1 MARRGFRGA
10 KRDEQS
16 SVGSSDSQTPEVE
29 IDIDLESEPEEQS
42 PSARVAQLRA
52 ALSTIGGASTL
63 SSFDE
68 AANATIDISKAHP
81 SSLPQLL
88 TGQPTLLSNLFRD
101 EVSLHG
107 ARRGADRLAAK
118 HTELSAVRGIDA
130 VALAL
135 GIASFTHN
143 GETFTGPVLVRPL
156 RMRRRHND
164 VELTLGGVFRA
175 NDELLAYLADE
186 LGVRVDPNELAARAY
201 HGGVFSPHA
210 VTDYLRQE
218 TAAIEGMSIAPR
230 LLVSA
235 FTSVGSALAELVAER
250 PTTVIAALEGDREAI
265 ASLRLPQRE
274 LSLSGA
280 DERSPAADTFV
291 LDADTEQEDVLARV
305 QAGHNIVVH
314 VLPGTGGTQ
323 TIINAIGALVH
334 QGKRVL
340 VVSGRRS
347 TLESIRHRFAAVGL
361 GGLGVTAATA
371 RADLV
376 RSISRNEASKP
387 PEVSEIDDALVRLR
401 NLLRGYSTSLVKR
414 RENSG
419 VSILDAV
426 RVLTALSSHPTAPR
440 TTARLSAASIAALAD
455 TRPRATELLV
465 EAAQLGEFKTGPEE
479 SPWYGV
485 SFTAIE
491 DAEAARALAKS
502 LAEAD
507 VPQLLEQ
514 AYAVI
519 GQTRLNPF
527 TTLDELDG
535 QLELLD
541 GIRSSLDVFVPAVFD
556 RPLGE
561 LIRATG
567 PRADADGQSMAT
579 RHRLRRL
586 AKDFVRPGA
595 HVDLYEGLQAVQTQR
610 ARWKH
615 VAEEGSVPSVPNGLD
630 DVVALAGDVG
640 DKLAQLQT
648 ALGRKSQLSGLNL
661 AELVAM
667 LRKLAEDSPVFDNLI
682 ERANVRAELAAL
694 GLEPLLADL
703 SRRHVPAQRVR
714 DELEY
719 CWWQSVLEAA
729 LSEDRTLLGANTEV
743 LTRLERDF
751 RLVDEAHG
759 GASGKILAAL
769 LAQQWKIAIVDFPDE
784 AAALKNALL
793 NPASSAEQIVAV
805 APTLVRQLAP
815 VWVESPYT
823 LARVPASIDFD
834 TVILADAASL
844 SVLEAIPALQRADHV
859 IAFGDPVT
867 QAPSHFTVD
876 APLAAEASDAEV
888 HLPSALDESVYSALA
903 RLVPELT
910 LTRSYRAGGEDL
922 ASLIN
927 NAFYDGQIQS
937 LPWAGSILGRGSLA
951 ADYVDGGVGAPDP
964 VSGAVEAPE
973 AEVKRVLSLVR
984 EHARM
989 RPEESLMVIAGN
1001 EKTAE
1006 RIRNEV
1012 TVVVTRDAALAAFVR
1027 RRGPEPF
1034 AVLTLE
1040 QAAAET
1046 RDRVIFSLGYG
1057 LTRHGRVLSDFGEL
1071 SRPGGERKLAIAM
1084 TRARRAITLVSCIRP
1099 AGFDEERFTYG
1110 AAALMSILKDVGAER
1125 DEPLIEE
1132 LADPLCVA
1140 LARPLRA
1147 RGVEVSINYRGRL
1160 PMVAKYG
1167 EHAAVI
1173 DITPEETPDSLR
1185 ERLRYRPNAL
1195 RQLGWNYLR
1204 VHAFDVY
1211 RDSKAVVEQ
1220 ICETLGVPPPI
1231 SDADLDAT
1239 VPIERGEAIAPN
1251 D

>member
-1 MARRGFRGA
+1 MSDVTPHIALDDHALDQDAEAESVPDRVSELRGLLA
-10 KRDEQS
+10 Q
-16 SVGSSDSQTPEVE
+16 VGGV
-29 IDIDLESEPEEQS
+29 
-42 PSARVAQLRA
+42 
-52 ALSTIGGASTL
+52 STL

-68 AANATIDISKAHP
+68 EANATIDISKAHP

-118 HTELSAVRGIDA
+118 HAELSAVRGIDA

-135 GIASFTHN
+135 GIASFAK
-143 GETFTGPVLVRPL
+143 GDETFTGPVLVRPL

-164 VELTLGGVFRA
+164 VELTLGGAFEA
-175 NDELLAYLADE
+175 NPEFITRLADDF
-186 LGVRVDPNELAARAY
+186 GVRLNPTDLAARAY
-201 HGGVFSPHA
+201 DRGVFNPHA
-210 VTDYLRQE
+210 VTDFVRQQ
-218 TAAIEGMSIAPR
+218 TGSVEGFTVAPR
-230 LLVSA
+230 LIVSS
-235 FTSVGSALAELVAER
+235 FTSVGAPLASLIDQT
-250 PTTVIAALEGDREAI
+250 PTRVLAALEGDEAAVAALRE
-265 ASLRLPQRE
+265 PQRE
-274 LSLSGA
+274 VTLSGT

-361 GGLGVTAATA
+361 SGLGVTAANA

-376 RSISRNEASKP
+376 RSISRNEASTAP
-387 PEVSEIDDALVRLR
+387 DVAEIDDALVRLR
-401 NLLRGYSTSLVKR
+401 NLLRGYSASLVKK
-414 RENSG
+414 RENSN
-419 VSILDAV
+419 VSVLDAV
-426 RVLTALSSHPTAPR
+426 RVLTALGSHPTAPR
-440 TTARLSAASIAALAD
+440 TTARLSAQSIKALAD
-455 TRPRATELLV
+455 SRKRATDLLV

-485 SFTAIE
+485 SFTSTD
-491 DAEAARALAKS
+491 DAQAARALAAQ
-502 LAEAD
+502 LADTD
-507 VPQLLEQ
+507 VPQLLER
-514 AYAVI
+514 AYSVI

-527 TTLDELDG
+527 QTLDELGG

-541 GIRSSLDVFVPAVFD
+541 GIRSSFDVFVPAVFD

-595 HVDLYEGLQAVQTQR
+595 HVDLHEGLQAVQTQR
-610 ARWKH
+610 AKWKH
-615 VAEEGSVPSVPNGLD
+615 AAEEGSVPSVPSGID
-630 DVVALAGDVG
+630 DVAALWQDVS
-640 DKLAQLQT
+640 DKLAQLET
-648 ALGRKSQLSGLNL
+648 ALGRKTQLSSLSL
-661 AELVAM
+661 PEMVAL

-682 ERANVRAELAAL
+682 ERAQVRAELAAL

-703 SRRHVPAQRVR
+703 SRRHVPVQRVR

-719 CWWQSVLEAA
+719 CWWQSVLESA
-729 LSEDRTLLGANTEV
+729 LNEDRALLGANTEV

-759 GASGKILAAL
+759 SASGKVLAAL
-769 LAQQWKIAIVDFPDE
+769 LSQQWKIAIVDFPEE
-784 AAALKNALL
+784 AAALKEALL
-793 NPASSAEQIVAV
+793 NPTSTAADIVAA

-823 LARVPASIDFD
+823 LARIPSEVGFD
-834 TVILADAASL
+834 AVILADAASL
-844 SVLEAIPALQRADHV
+844 SVLEAIPALQRAEHV
-859 IAFGDPVT
+859 VAFGDPVT
-867 QAPSHFTVD
+867 QAPSRFTVD
-876 APLAAEASDAEV
+876 APLASQPASDEDIRV
-888 HLPSALDESVYSALA
+888 PHALDEPVYSALA
-903 RLVPELT
+903 ALVPQLT

-922 ASLIN
+922 AALIN
-927 NAFYDGQIQS
+927 DAFYDGKIQS
-937 LPWAGSILGRGSLA
+937 LPWAGSFLGRGSLA

-964 VSGAVEAPE
+964 VSGAVEAPD
-973 AEVKRVLSLVR
+973 AEIKRVLSLVR

-989 RPEESLMVIAGN
+989 RPDESLMVIAGN

-1006 RIRNEV
+1006 RVRSEV
-1012 TVVVTRDAALAAFVR
+1012 TATATRDATLAAFVR

-1046 RDRVIFSLGYG
+1046 RDRVIFALGYG

-1071 SRPGGERKLAIAM
+1071 SQPGGERKLAIAM
-1084 TRARRAITLVSCIRP
+1084 TRARRAMTLVSSIRP
-1099 AGFDEERFTYG
+1099 AGFDEDRFAYG
-1110 AAALMSILKDVGAER
+1110 AAALMGILKDVGSAR
-1125 DEPLIEE
+1125 DEPVIDE

-1140 LARPLRA
+1140 IAKPLRD

-1167 EHAAVI
+1167 EQAAVI
-1173 DITPEETPDSLR
+1173 DITPEENPDSLR

-1195 RQLGWNYLR
+1195 RQLGWNYIR

-1211 RDSKAVVEQ
+1211 RDPKAVVQQ
-1220 ICETLGVPPPI
+1220 ICETLGAPPPI
-1231 SDADLDAT
+1231 SDADLEAT
-1239 VPIERGEAIAPN
+1239 VPIERGETV
-1251 D
+1251 

>member
-1 MARRGFRGA
+1 MSDVTPHIALDDDALDHHAEAESVPDRVSELRGLLA
-10 KRDEQS
+10 Q
-16 SVGSSDSQTPEVE
+16 VGGV
-29 IDIDLESEPEEQS
+29 
-42 PSARVAQLRA
+42 
-52 ALSTIGGASTL
+52 STL

-68 AANATIDISKAHP
+68 DANATIDISKAHP

-118 HTELSAVRGIDA
+118 HAELSAVRGIDA

-135 GIASFTHN
+135 GIASFAK
-143 GETFTGPVLVRPL
+143 GDETFTGPVLVRPL

-164 VELTLGGVFRA
+164 VELTLGGAFEA
-175 NDELLAYLADE
+175 NPEFITRLADDF
-186 LGVRVDPNELAARAY
+186 GVRLNPTELAARAY
-201 HGGVFSPHA
+201 DRGVFSPHA
-210 VTDYLRQE
+210 VTDFVRQQ
-218 TAAIEGMSIAPR
+218 TASIEGFTVAPR
-230 LLVSA
+230 LIVST
-235 FTSVGSALAELVAER
+235 FTSVGSPLASLIDQT
-250 PTTVIAALEGDREAI
+250 PTRVLAALEGDEAAVAALRE
-265 ASLRLPQRE
+265 PQRE
-274 LSLSGA
+274 VTLSGT

-361 GGLGVTAATA
+361 SGLGVTAANA

-376 RSISRNEASKP
+376 RSISRNEASTAP
-387 PEVSEIDDALVRLR
+387 DVAEIDDALVRLR
-401 NLLRGYSTSLVKR
+401 NLLRGYSASLVKK
-414 RENSG
+414 RENSN
-419 VSILDAV
+419 VSVLDAV
-426 RVLTALSSHPTAPR
+426 RVLTALGSHPTAPR
-440 TTARLSAASIAALAD
+440 TTARLSAQSIKALAD
-455 TRPRATELLV
+455 SRKRATDLLV

-485 SFTAIE
+485 SFTSTG
-491 DAEAARALAKS
+491 DAQAARALAAQ
-502 LAEAD
+502 LADTD
-507 VPQLLEQ
+507 VPQLLER
-514 AYAVI
+514 AYSVI

-527 TTLDELDG
+527 QTLDELGG

-541 GIRSSLDVFVPAVFD
+541 GIRSSYDVFVPAVFD

-595 HVDLYEGLQAVQTQR
+595 HVDLHEGLQAVQTQR
-610 ARWKH
+610 AKWKH
-615 VAEEGSVPSVPNGLD
+615 AAEEGSVPSVPSGID
-630 DVVALAGDVG
+630 DVAASWQDVS
-640 DKLAQLQT
+640 DKLAQLET
-648 ALGRKSQLSGLNL
+648 ALGRKTQLSSLSL
-661 AELVAM
+661 PEMVAL

-682 ERANVRAELAAL
+682 ERAQVRAELAAL

-703 SRRHVPAQRVR
+703 SRRHVPVQRVR

-719 CWWQSVLEAA
+719 CWWQSVLESA
-729 LSEDRTLLGANTEV
+729 LNEDRALLGANTEV

-759 GASGKILAAL
+759 SASGKVLAAL
-769 LAQQWKIAIVDFPDE
+769 LAQQWKIAIVDFPEE
-784 AAALKNALL
+784 AAALREALL
-793 NPASSAEQIVAV
+793 NPTSTAAEIVAA

-823 LARVPASIDFD
+823 LARIPSEVGFD

-844 SVLEAIPALQRADHV
+844 SVLEAIPALQRAEHV
-859 IAFGDPVT
+859 VAFGDPVT
-867 QAPSHFTVD
+867 QAPSRFTVE
-876 APLAAEASDAEV
+876 APLASEPASNDDIRV
-888 HLPSALDESVYSALA
+888 PHALDEPVYSALA
-903 RLVPELT
+903 ALVPQLT

-922 ASLIN
+922 AALIN
-927 NAFYDGQIQS
+927 DAFYDGKIQS
-937 LPWAGSILGRGSLA
+937 LPWAGSFLGRGSLA

-964 VSGAVEAPE
+964 VSGAVEAPD
-973 AEVKRVLSLVR
+973 AEIKRVLSLVR

-989 RPEESLMVIAGN
+989 RPDESLMVIAGN

-1006 RIRNEV
+1006 RVRSEV
-1012 TVVVTRDAALAAFVR
+1012 TATATRDATLAEFVR
-1027 RRGPEPF
+1027 RRGAEPF

-1046 RDRVIFSLGYG
+1046 RDRVIFALGYG

-1071 SRPGGERKLAIAM
+1071 SQPGGERKLAIAM
-1084 TRARRAITLVSCIRP
+1084 TRARRAMTLVSSIRP
-1099 AGFDEERFTYG
+1099 AGFDEDRFAYG
-1110 AAALMSILKDVGAER
+1110 AAALMGILKDVGSAR
-1125 DEPLIEE
+1125 DEPVIDE

-1140 LARPLRA
+1140 IAKPLRD

-1167 EHAAVI
+1167 EQAAVI
-1173 DITPEETPDSLR
+1173 DITPEENPDSLR

-1195 RQLGWNYLR
+1195 RQLGWNYIR

-1211 RDSKAVVEQ
+1211 RDPKAVVQQ
-1220 ICETLGVPPPI
+1220 ICETLGAPPPI
-1231 SDADLDAT
+1231 ADADLEAT
-1239 VPIERGEAIAPN
+1239 VPIERGETV
-1251 D
+1251 